1 MVTLDAETDE
11 EVSRPD
17 LVRGYEF
24 EKDRY
29 VLMEDKDFENA
40 RIESSSTMTV
50 SKFVPHDAIR
60 PIYYDTSYY
69 MVPDGDAGL
78 DVYVVL
84 RDAIAK
90 SGQAALSRVVI
101 SRRERARLRSCRWS
115 EGMVVHT
122 LNEPRDLYAMRTLF
136 DGFRMRIRMRRW

>member
-29 VLMEDKDFENA
+29 VLMEDEDFENA

-69 MVPDGDAGL
+69 MTAMRGWMSTWCCAM
-78 DVYVVL
+78 
-84 RDAIAK
+84 R
-90 SGQAALSRVVI
+90 SRSRV
-101 SRRERARLRSCRWS
+101 RLR
-115 EGMVVHT
+115 
-122 LNEPRDLYAMRTLF
+122 
-136 DGFRMRIRMRRW
+136 